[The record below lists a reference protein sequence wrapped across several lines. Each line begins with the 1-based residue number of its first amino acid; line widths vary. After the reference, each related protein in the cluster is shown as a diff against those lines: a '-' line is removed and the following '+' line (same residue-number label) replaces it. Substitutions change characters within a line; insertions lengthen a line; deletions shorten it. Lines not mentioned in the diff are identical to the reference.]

1 MYERRWMEFKNNTLL
16 MEWILMERSNR
27 EDSKSERGIRNWR
40 RNKKQWRDKKNKVAD
55 GIVKMWAKL

>member
-40 RNKKQWRDKKNKVAD
+40 RNKKQWRDKKTR
-55 GIVKMWAKL
+55 